1 MKCGITVV
9 RAFRMPG
16 SGECT
21 GRQQRSCGDGGG
33 GAFSLRQTLLMGT
46 ANMFQVVS
54 LIVFLVS
61 LL

>member
-16 SGECT
+16 SGEST
-21 GRQQRSCGDGGG
+21 GGSRGAVGLGG